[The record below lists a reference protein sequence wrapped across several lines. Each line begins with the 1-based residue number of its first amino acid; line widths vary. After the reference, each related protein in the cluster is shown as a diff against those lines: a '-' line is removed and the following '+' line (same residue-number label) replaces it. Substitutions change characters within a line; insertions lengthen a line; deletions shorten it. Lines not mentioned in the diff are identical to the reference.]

1 MNQIQNSIM
10 NNAIAFFS
18 GEPSK
23 ELNKK
28 IDRLTK
34 KIEFEIKVHQDF
46 RDSVVAFKEKL
57 SSKNGK

>member
-1 MNQIQNSIM
+1 M